1 MNAALFRR
9 HGGPEVIRLEKVP
22 IPEPGPCEVRVRVRA
37 TGLNHLDLWVR
48 RGLPRQI
55 PLPHIGG
62 SDIAGVVDAV
72 GPGVVGIQA
81 GIRVVVDPSV
91 DYHWYGGI
99 ASGPSLATPEFRI
112 LGEHLP
118 GGMAEYVVAPAA
130 NLVEIPSSVSFE
142 TAAAAS
148 LNGVTAYRA
157 VFGRGRV
164 GVGERVVITGGS
176 GGVSTLAI
184 QMARLAGARVYVVT
198 SGEEN
203 VARVTG
209 LGANVVIDRLERDA
223 PRAIWEETGK
233 EGVDVVIDSVGGE
246 QWNQWLRTLSPG
258 GRLVCY
264 GGTAGPRVELD
275 LRLLFWKQASLLGTT
290 MGSPREY
297 REAQKLVFEGE
308 VVPVIHSVLPLTE
321 ARQAH
326 ELLEGGHVFGKV
338 VLTP

>member
-1 MNAALFRR
+1 MNAALFHR
-9 HGGPEVIRLEKVP
+9 HGGPEVICLEDVRVP
-22 IPEPGPCEVRVRVRA
+22 VPGPCQVRIRVHA

-48 RGLPRQI
+48 RGLPLEI

-62 SDIAGVVDAV
+62 SDIAGVVDAI
-72 GPGVVGIQA
+72 GPGVVGIQR

-99 ASGPSLATPEFRI
+99 ASGPSIAPPDFRI

-118 GGMAEYVVAPAA
+118 GGMAEYVIAPAA

-176 GGVSTLAI
+176 GGVATLAI

-198 SGEEN
+198 SGAEN
-203 VARVTG
+203 VARVRE
-209 LGANVVIDRLERDA
+209 LGAHVVYDRLETDA
-223 PRAIWEETGK
+223 PRAIWQDTGK

-264 GGTAGPRVELD
+264 GGTAGARVEVD

-297 REAQKLVFEGE
+297 REALNLVFAGR
-308 VVPVIHSVLPLTE
+308 VLPVIHSVLPLSE
-321 ARQAH
+321 ARKAH
-326 ELLEGGHVFGKV
+326 ELLEGGEVFGKI

>member
-1 MNAALFRR
+1 MNAALFHQ
-9 HGGPEVIRLEKVP
+9 HGGPEVIRLEDVRVP
-22 IPEPGPCEVRVRVRA
+22 VPGPCQVRLRVHA

-48 RGLPRQI
+48 RGLPLQI

-62 SDIAGVVDAV
+62 SDIAGVVDAI
-72 GPGVVGIQA
+72 GPGVVGIER

-99 ASGPSLATPEFRI
+99 ASGPSIAPPDFRI

-118 GGMAEYVVAPAA
+118 GGMAEYVIAPAA

-176 GGVSTLAI
+176 GGVATLAI

-198 SGEEN
+198 SGAEN
-203 VARVTG
+203 VARVRE
-209 LGANVVIDRLERDA
+209 LGAHVVYDRLETDA
-223 PRAIWEETGK
+223 PRAIWQETGK

-264 GGTAGPRVELD
+264 GGTAGARVEVD

-297 REAQKLVFEGE
+297 REALNLVFEGR
-308 VVPVIHSVLPLTE
+308 VLPVIHSVLPLSE
-321 ARQAH
+321 ARKAH
-326 ELLEGGHVFGKV
+326 ELLEGGEVFGKI